1 MKTLLAI
8 LLSFFFAATAFSGN
22 VRTVSYSGAINKTL
36 NIKMKL
42 SIADG
47 KISGSYYYEKNK
59 VEIPLKGTIDDSE
72 NFEIQEYDAQGK
84 VTGVFRGEHTGILE
98 LEGDWSKPGSD
109 RKLSFVLKADAVY
122 NNGKSAGWA
131 GDWNYAKSTQFDQC
145 SISIGNEQSD
155 RFDFEIAAGSGG
167 NEGSMEGTALVSGTK
182 AVWTDAETKCKVGLT
197 LKGQSL
203 FLETNEECQSFAG
216 NGVQFFNAEYRHGEV
231 ESKGLVELGV
241 LPKTQ
246 DQSLR
251 QLTGSDYQQ
260 FVDSFQL
267 ISDVEDLDK
276 LGAKGV
282 SGGVRGLFTEME
294 AIVMYRPDG
303 KMWAAVIDSDSG
315 GVKYFTNDP
324 GWAKK
329 LPKTFDQWRTNFAD
343 KEITYMSAKK

>member
-1 MKTLLAI
+1 MKSLMAI
-8 LLSFFFAATAFSGN
+8 LLSLFLAATVFSGN
-22 VRTVSYSGAINKTL
+22 VRTITYTGAINKTL
-36 NIKMKL
+36 DIKMKL

-47 KISGSYYYEKNK
+47 KISGSYFYEKNK
-59 VEIPLKGTIDDSE
+59 VDIPLKGTIDDSD

-84 VTGVFRGEHTGILE
+84 VTGVFRGEYSGTLE

-109 RKLSFVLKADAVY
+109 HKLPFALKADAVY

-131 GDWNYAKSTQFDQC
+131 GDWSYVEGTQFDQC
-145 SISIGNEQSD
+145 TISIGNEQSD
-155 RFDFEIAAGSGG
+155 RFDFEIAAQSGG
-167 NEGSMEGTALVSGTK
+167 NLGSMEGTALISGTK
-182 AVWTDAETKCKVGLT
+182 AIWTDAETKCKVGLT

-203 FLETNEECQSFAG
+203 FLETNEDCQSFAG
-216 NGVQFFNAEYRHGEV
+216 NGVQFFNAEYRHEKV
-231 ESKGLVELGV
+231 EDKGLVELGV
-241 LPKTQ
+241 LQEAQ
-246 DQSLR
+246 DKILR
-251 QLTGSDYQQ
+251 QLAGDDYQQ

-267 ISDVEDLDK
+267 TSDVDDLDK

-294 AIVMYRPDG
+294 AIVLYRPDG

-315 GVKYFTNDP
+315 SVKYFTNDP

-329 LPKTFDQWRTNFAD
+329 LPKTFDQWRANFAD